1 MSIGALTALLGLTIL
16 VVALTAEDPSH
27 RRGAAAALIS

>member
-1 MSIGALTALLGLTIL
+1 MRTTPLSILGLTIL

-27 RRGAAAALIS
+27 RGGAATLIS